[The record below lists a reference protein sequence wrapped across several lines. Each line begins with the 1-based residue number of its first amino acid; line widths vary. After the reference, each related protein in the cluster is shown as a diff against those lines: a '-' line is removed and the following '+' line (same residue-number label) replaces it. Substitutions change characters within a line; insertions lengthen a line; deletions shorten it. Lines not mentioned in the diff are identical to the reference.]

1 MPNFLAF
8 LSYVLVT
15 TFTPGPNNI
24 MSMSNASRYG
34 FRKSILFNVGIFF
47 GFFIIIALCS
57 IFSVTLYNLIPSIK
71 PIMTYIGAAYI
82 LWLAWKTYKSKSHGE
97 DKSEKHTNTFMS
109 GLLLQFVNPKVI
121 IYGITTVSTF
131 IVPYYR
137 SVLVL
142 TSFSILLA
150 FIGFVATCSWSLF
163 GSIFQKFLVKKDKVI
178 NIIMALLLVYCAV
191 SLFL

>member
-34 FRKSILFNVGIFF
+34 FRKSIFFNVGIFV

-57 IFSVTLYNLIPSIK
+57 IFSVTLYSLIPSIK
-71 PIMTYIGAAYI
+71 PIMTYIGAVYI
-82 LWLAWKTYKSKSHGE
+82 LWLAWKTYKSNPHNDSN
-97 DKSEKHTNTFMS
+97 SEKQTNTFLS
-109 GLLLQFVNPKVI
+109 GLFLQFVNPKVI

-131 IVPYYR
+131 IVPYYS
-137 SVLVL
+137 SVFVL
-142 TSFSILLA
+142 TGFSVLLA
-150 FIGFVATCSWSLF
+150 FVGFVATCCWSLF
-163 GSIFQKFLVKKDKVI
+163 GSVFQKFLVEKDKVV

>member
-71 PIMTYIGAAYI
+71 PIMTYIGAVYI
-82 LWLAWKTYKSKSHGE
+82 LWLAWKTYKSKPHGE

-137 SVLVL
+137 SVFIL

-150 FIGFVATCSWSLF
+150 FIGFVATCCWSLF